1 MKNLISRKK
10 KGFTLVELL
19 VVVAI
24 IAILMLLAI
33 PKFTSQ
39 TKGATVRTFEGNV
52 RTLASQVVQEVAASG
67 GNIGEFKD
75 DGNIGEFL
83 KTIKN
88 KPNSATYDIASDK
101 KSITCK
107 LTGVLS
113 KDYVLEVDG
122 SGQITRKQPAVAA
135 GATGPTVIDGVK
147 LSF

>member
-1 MKNLISRKK
+1 MKNLMSRKK

-52 RTLASQVVQEVAASG
+52 RTLSSQVVQEVASSG
-67 GNIGEFKD
+67 GNIADFTTNT
-75 DGNIGEFL
+75 NIKAFL
-83 KTIKN
+83 ETIQQ
-88 KPNSATYDIASDK
+88 KPNSATYTAATDK
-101 KSITCK
+101 ITCK
-107 LTGVLS
+107 LTV
-113 KDYVLEVDG
+113 KTADDYVIEVDS
-122 SGQITRKQPAVAA
+122 SGQIKRTAPA
-135 GATGPTVIDGVK
+135 ATEDNIDGVK

>member
-1 MKNLISRKK
+1 MKNLMSRKK

-52 RTLASQVVQEVAASG
+52 RTLASQVVQEVASSG
-67 GNIGEFKD
+67 GNIADFTAND
-75 DGNIGEFL
+75 NIKEFL
-83 KTIKN
+83 TTIQN
-88 KPNSATYDIASDK
+88 KPNSATYTAAANK
-101 KSITCK
+101 ITCK
-107 LTGVLS
+107 LTVNA
-113 KDYVLEVDG
+113 KDDYEIEVDT
-122 SGQITRKQPAVAA
+122 SGQIKRTKPA
-135 GATGPTVIDGVK
+135 ATEKKIGEVQ

>member
-1 MKNLISRKK
+1 MSRKK

-33 PKFTSQ
+33 PKFTNQ
-39 TKGATVRTFEGNV
+39 TKGATVKTFEGNV
-52 RTLASQVVQEVAASG
+52 RTVASQVMQEMASAG

-75 DGNIGEFL
+75 DGNIKAFL
-83 KTIKN
+83 DTIKN

-101 KSITCK
+101 KSITCT

-113 KDYVLEVDG
+113 EDYVIAVDT
-122 SGQITRKQPAVAA
+122 SGEIKITSPTDKKELDGIKLTFAA
-135 GATGPTVIDGVK
+135 E
-147 LSF
+147 

>member
-1 MKNLISRKK
+1 MKNLMLRKK

-39 TKGATVRTFEGNV
+39 TKGATIRTFEGNA

-67 GNIGEFKD
+67 GNIANFND
-75 DGNIGEFL
+75 NDNIKAFL
-83 KTIKN
+83 NTIAN
-88 KPNSATYDIASDK
+88 KPNSATYTPDGNK
-101 KSITCK
+101 ITCT
-107 LTGVLS
+107 LTIDGGP
-113 KDYVLEVDG
+113 YVIEVDG
-122 SGQITRKQPAVAA
+122 SGQIKRTAP
-135 GATGPTVIDGVK
+135 TGKDDIGGVK